1 MSGYRINTNVQA
13 MSTFRNLNMTS
24 GALGKSINRLSTG
37 LRINSAADDPAGL
50 IASEGMRA
58 QLSGMD
64 AALRNNQDALN
75 YAKTADSALD
85 EVNSLLKD
93 ARALAVANG
102 SATLDAAQKQANQ
115 TQFENIMASI
125 DRVAETTQFGTR
137 NILDGSA
144 GVSTGVSNLADVAN
158 MKIGGEF
165 AGNAI
170 TTDGTLGVNV
180 TAAGTQTTAQ
190 GTVTFAGTQVMAADG
205 TLTVNGKAIDYT
217 TDDTLNDVI
226 ARVNSTTDETGVTAS
241 INGTAFQLTNVEFG
255 TDTFS
260 ATDTGGI
267 TAGSLAV
274 TAGANAVATV
284 TYTADGGSGVTAAFT
299 ANNEGNGLILED
311 ADGNTIQLS
320 AGGNTAA
327 DHGESGRVFAGD
339 SMFQIG
345 ANAGQTAQLALQD
358 FSAAQLA
365 TGLDTLDLTG
375 MDQSTNLTRIDEA
388 IAKVTG
394 SRADIGSFMKDT
406 LESNIRSMNVARETL
421 SATESAIRDVDFAS
435 EMTSYTKQQILQQS
449 GMSMLAQ
456 ANSMN
461 QAVLSLLG

>member
-1 MSGYRINTNVQA
+1 MSGFRINNNIQA
-13 MSTFRNLNMTS
+13 MATFRNLNATNGNLS
-24 GALGKSINRLSTG
+24 KSINRLSTG

-50 IASEGMRA
+50 IASESMRA

-85 EVNSLLKD
+85 EVNALLKD

-125 DRVAETTQFGTR
+125 DRVAGTTQFGTR

-144 GVSTGVSNLADVAN
+144 GATATVSNTDAISAISV
-158 MKIGGEF
+158 GGQF
-165 AGNAI
+165 GGNAI
-170 TTDGTLGVNV
+170 TSDGTVAVEVTEAGV
-180 TAAGTQTTAQ
+180 QTTAQ
-190 GTVTFAGTQVMAADG
+190 GTVTFAGTQEMAADG

-217 TDDTLNDVI
+217 TDDTMDDVI
-226 ARVNSTTDETGVTAS
+226 ARVNSVTDETGVTAAL
-241 INGTAFQLTNVEFG
+241 NGTAFELTNVEFG
-255 TDTFS
+255 SDTFS

-267 TAGSLAV
+267 QAGSLAV
-274 TAGANAVATV
+274 TAGTNAEATV
-284 TYTADGGSGVTAAFT
+284 TYTPDGGSGVTAAFT

-320 AGGNTAA
+320 AGGNTDT
-327 DHGESGRVFAGD
+327 DHEESGRVFAGD

-345 ANAGQTAQLALQD
+345 ANAGQTAQLALGN
-358 FSAAQLA
+358 FEANSLA
-365 TGLDTLDLTG
+365 TNLKSLDLTVS
-375 MDQSTNLTRIDEA
+375 DQTTNLTRIDEA
-388 IAKVTG
+388 ISKVTG
-394 SRADIGSFMKDT
+394 SRANIGSFMKDT
-406 LESNIRSMNVARETL
+406 LESNIRNLNVAKETL
-421 SATESAIRDVDFAS
+421 AATESAIRDVDFAA
-435 EMTSYTKQQILQQS
+435 EMTSYTKSQILQQS

-456 ANSMN
+456 ANSMG
-461 QAVLSLLG
+461 QSVLSLL

>member
-1 MSGYRINTNVQA
+1 MSGFRINNNIQA
-13 MSTFRNLNMTS
+13 MATFRNLNATNGDLS
-24 GALGKSINRLSTG
+24 KSINRLSTG

-85 EVNSLLKD
+85 EVNALLKD

-125 DRVAETTQFGTR
+125 DRVAQTTQFGTR

-144 GVSTGVSNLADVAN
+144 GATAAVSNTADVSA
-158 MKIGGEF
+158 ISVGGQF

-170 TTDGTLGVNV
+170 TSDGAVAVEV
-180 TAAGTQTTAQ
+180 TAAGVQTTAQ
-190 GTVTFAGTQVMAADG
+190 GTVTFAGTQAMASDG

-217 TDDTLNDVI
+217 TDDTMDDVI
-226 ARVNSTTDETGVTAS
+226 ARVNSVTDETGVTAS

-311 ADGNTIQLS
+311 ADGNTVQLS

-345 ANAGQTAQLALQD
+345 ANAGQTAQLALGNFEAD
-358 FSAAQLA
+358 SLA
-365 TGLDTLDLTG
+365 TNLSSLDLTVS
-375 MDQSTNLTRIDEA
+375 DQTTNLTRIDEA
-388 IAKVTG
+388 ISKVTG

-406 LESNIRSMNVARETL
+406 LESNIRNLNVAKETL
-421 SATESAIRDVDFAS
+421 AATESAIRDVDFAA
-435 EMTSYTKQQILQQS
+435 EMTSYTKSQILQQS

-456 ANSMN
+456 ANSMG
-461 QAVLSLLG
+461 QSVLSLLR